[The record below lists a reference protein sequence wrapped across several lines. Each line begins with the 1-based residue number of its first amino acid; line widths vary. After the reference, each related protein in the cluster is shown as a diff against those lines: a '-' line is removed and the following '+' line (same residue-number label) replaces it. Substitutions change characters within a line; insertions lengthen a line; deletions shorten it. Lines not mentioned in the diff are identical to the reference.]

1 MVNHL
6 ISELKNVRL
15 DVNFTCALEGT
26 NLSIQN
32 SSLSAAI
39 VEENDDD
46 KEKKYNPNGRE
57 SKQIGS
63 TAVLQQEET
72 NTSLFTKKNSLRY
85 TTKRQR

>member
-1 MVNHL
+1 MSL
-6 ISELKNVRL
+6 YKFGTETFPQKISNKKSYPACCHHDKR
-15 DVNFTCALEGT
+15 
-26 NLSIQN
+26 
-32 SSLSAAI
+32 
-39 VEENDDD
+39 ENDDD

-57 SKQIGS
+57 SKQISS